1 MKDFIFYFKIGWT
14 HILSW
19 DATDHIYFITA
30 LAVVYTF
37 FDWKKV
43 LLLVTAFTIGHAI
56 TLYLSALDLF
66 RLDAA
71 WVEFAIPCTIVV
83 TSLSNLLVKPA
94 QSQNGVLQYA
104 LALGFGLIHGL
115 GYANYIRMILARD
128 QHLIWSLFSFN
139 LGLEAGQ
146 ILVVL
151 LVLSTK
157 WVLVSTKFISARLI
171 LIFVSTFILI
181 ASFVL
186 VIERFK
192 ELIS

>member
-1 MKDFIFYFKIGWT
+1 MKDFIFYFKVGWT
-14 HILSW
+14 HIFSW
-19 DATDHIYFITA
+19 DATDHIYFIIA

-43 LLLVTAFTIGHAI
+43 LLLITAFTIGHAL
-56 TLYLSALDLF
+56 TLYLSALNLF
-66 RLDAA
+66 KLDAA
-71 WVEFAIPCTIVV
+71 WVEFAIPCTIVL
-83 TSLSNLLVKPA
+83 TALSNLLVKPS
-94 QSQNGVLQYA
+94 QSISGMLQYA

-115 GYANYIRMILARD
+115 GYANYIRMSLARD

-146 ILVVL
+146 ILIVL

-157 WVLVSTKFISARLI
+157 WILVSAKLISARLI
-171 LIFVSTFILI
+171 QVFVSVFILI
-181 ASFVL
+181 VSFLL

-192 ELIS
+192 DLMN

>member
-1 MKDFIFYFKIGWT
+1 MKDFIFYFKVGWT

-43 LLLVTAFTIGHAI
+43 LILVTAFTIGHAI
-56 TLYLSALDLF
+56 SLYLSALDLF

-71 WVEFAIPCTIVV
+71 WVEFAIPCTIVL
-83 TSLSNLLVKPA
+83 TALSNLLVKPA
-94 QSQNGVLQYA
+94 QSLSGVLQYA

-128 QHLIWSLFSFN
+128 QQLVWSLFSFN
-139 LGLEAGQ
+139 LGLETGQ

-151 LVLSTK
+151 MVLSTK
-157 WVLVSTKFISARLI
+157 WIMVSAKVISARLI
-171 LIFVSTFILI
+171 SIFVSAFILI
-181 ASFVL
+181 VSFVL
-186 VIERFK
+186 VVERFK
-192 ELIS
+192 DLMS

>member
-1 MKDFIFYFKIGWT
+1 
-14 HILSW
+14 
-19 DATDHIYFITA
+19 
-30 LAVVYTF
+30 
-37 FDWKKV
+37 
-43 LLLVTAFTIGHAI
+43 
-56 TLYLSALDLF
+56 
-66 RLDAA
+66 
-71 WVEFAIPCTIVV
+71 
-83 TSLSNLLVKPA
+83 
-94 QSQNGVLQYA
+94 
-104 LALGFGLIHGL
+104 
-115 GYANYIRMILARD
+115 MILARD

-151 LVLSTK
+151 MVLSTK
-157 WVLVSTKFISARLI
+157 WVLVSNKFISARLI